1 MSYLIEYG
9 ISSFKYLHTAAKMVE
24 NVLPELCHSQ
34 FDIMLTELLF
44 DQLHCF
50 CIKLIYHF
58 GQLLRQ
64 KVIQIVS

>member
-1 MSYLIEYG
+1 
-9 ISSFKYLHTAAKMVE
+9 MVQ

-34 FDIMLTELLF
+34 FDIILTELLF

-50 CIKLIYHF
+50 CIKFIYHF
-58 GQLLRQ
+58 GQLFKQ